1 MDIIFNLL
9 CLAAC
14 VALLVMAVALV
25 CFFKV
30 FYYPDRKP
38 LGENEYAIPPGRIYE
53 PFRERMV
60 EWTKQ
65 MRSTP
70 HEIVSIRSYDGL
82 TLYGKYY
89 EQKKGAPV
97 ELLFHG
103 YKGSAERDL
112 CGGLARCFSV
122 GHNVI
127 VISQRCGDNSEGN
140 VITFGIREH
149 RDCLGW
155 IDYAVDRFGDDVK
168 IILSGVSMGAATVVM
183 AGGCELPD
191 NVKMILADC
200 GYTSPKEII
209 KKVIRE
215 MHLPTGLLYPFVR
228 IGGVLYGAF
237 DIEEYSPIEA
247 VKNCN
252 IPVIFFHGDTDNF
265 VPCDMS
271 RELYDAC
278 AAEKKL
284 VIIEG
289 AGHGLCYPQN
299 KEKYVTELSDF
310 CARYSL

>member
-1 MDIIFNLL
+1 MDIVFNLL
-9 CLAAC
+9 CLGAC
-14 VALLVMAVALV
+14 LLFLFLIVALI

-30 FYYPDRKP
+30 FYFPNRKP
-38 LGENEYAIPPGRIYE
+38 LGENEYEIPPGRIYE
-53 PFRERMV
+53 PFREKMV

-70 HEIVSIRSYDGL
+70 HETVSIKSYDGL

-89 EQKKGAPV
+89 ELKKGAPL

-112 CGGLARCFSV
+112 CGGLARCFAV

-149 RDCLGW
+149 RDCLEW
-155 IDYAVDRFGDDVK
+155 IDYAVDRFGNDVR
-168 IILSGVSMGAATVVM
+168 IILSGVSMGAATVMM
-183 AGGCELPD
+183 AGGRELPG

-200 GYTSPKEII
+200 GYSSPKEII
-209 KKVIRE
+209 KKVIRD
-215 MHLPTGLLYPFVR
+215 MRLPADLLYPFVR
-228 IGGVLYGAF
+228 LGGVLYGAF

-247 VKNCN
+247 IKNAKV
-252 IPVIFFHGDTDNF
+252 PVIFFHGDTDSF

-271 RELYDAC
+271 RELFDAC
-278 AAEKKL
+278 ASEKKL

-299 KEKYVTELSDF
+299 KEKYVAELDAF
-310 CARYSL
+310 CKLHNI

>member
-9 CLAAC
+9 CLLAC
-14 VALLVMAVALV
+14 VFLLVMIAALV

-30 FYYPDRKP
+30 FYSPARKP
-38 LGENEYAIPPGRIYE
+38 LGENEYAIPPGKIYE

-65 MRSTP
+65 MRTTP
-70 HEIVSIRSYDGL
+70 HETVSIKSYDGL

-112 CGGLARCFSV
+112 CGGLARCFAV

-127 VISQRCGDNSEGN
+127 VISQRGGDNSEGN

-149 RDCLGW
+149 RDCLEW
-155 IDYAVDRFGDDVK
+155 IEYAISRFGDDVK
-168 IILSGVSMGAATVVM
+168 IILSGVSMGAATVMM
-183 AGGCELPD
+183 AGGRELPD
-191 NVKMILADC
+191 NVKLILADC

-215 MHLPTGLLYPFVR
+215 MHLPADLLYPLVR
-228 IGGVLYGAF
+228 LGGVLYGSF
-237 DIEEYSPIEA
+237 DVEEYSPIEA
-247 VKNCN
+247 VGKCKV
-252 IPVIFFHGDTDNF
+252 PVIFFHGDTDDY

-278 AAEKKL
+278 ASEKKL

-299 KEKYVTELSDF
+299 KEKYVSELSDF
-310 CARYSL
+310 CEVHKV